1 MPELARLD
9 DIRKKRPLL
18 HCISNIVTANDC
30 ANLALALGASP
41 MMAEAPEEAAEIARL
56 ADAEVLNLGTPTR
69 AKYEACLAAGGEAAR
84 LKKPIVLD
92 PVGVGASYWR
102 LEGAGRLLAA
112 FRPCIL
118 RVNLS
123 EARSLL
129 GLAGRE
135 KGVDSAAEA
144 AGAER
149 AALAAELA
157 RACGCAVLLT
167 GAEDLISD
175 GARVAAVSGGS
186 PLMPLVTG
194 TGCMLSVLCGAF
206 AAVEPDAFEAALMA
220 SAFWKACSE
229 RAERVS
235 GGAGPGS
242 LRAALMDCARALS
255 PGDPAFAGRVR
266 LL

>member
-18 HCISNIVTANDC
+18 HCISNTVTANDC

-41 MMAEAPEEAAEIARL
+41 MMAEAPEAAAEIARL

-123 EARSLL
+123 EARSLP
-129 GLAGRE
+129 GLAGRGE
-135 KGVDSAAEA
+135 RVGRAA
-144 AGAER
+144 AGAGAAR
-149 AALAAELA
+149 AAPEPA
-157 RACGCAVLLT
+157 RIFGSSMSS
-167 GAEDLISD
+167 IS
-175 GARVAAVSGGS
+175 
-186 PLMPLVTG
+186 
-194 TGCMLSVLCGAF
+194 
-206 AAVEPDAFEAALMA
+206 EQ
-220 SAFWKACSE
+220 
-229 RAERVS
+229 
-235 GGAGPGS
+235 
-242 LRAALMDCARALS
+242 
-255 PGDPAFAGRVR
+255 GRDMHTTAPS
-266 LL
+266 

>member
-18 HCISNIVTANDC
+18 HCISNTVTANDC

-135 KGVDSAAEA
+135 KGVDSAAEVEG
-144 AGAER
+144 AGR
-149 AALAAELA
+149 
-157 RACGCAVLLT
+157 
-167 GAEDLISD
+167 
-175 GARVAAVSGGS
+175 AVSKLGGRLL
-186 PLMPLVTG
+186 P
-194 TGCMLSVLCGAF
+194 
-206 AAVEPDAFEAALMA
+206 AADYAIP
-220 SAFWKACSE
+220 
-229 RAERVS
+229 
-235 GGAGPGS
+235 GAGVVHRVIGIEKIAPTPGNFPRRWANMQKKP
-242 LRAALMDCARALS
+242 L
-255 PGDPAFAGRVR
+255 
-266 LL
+266 

>member
-1 MPELARLD
+1 
-9 DIRKKRPLL
+9 
-18 HCISNIVTANDC
+18 
-30 ANLALALGASP
+30 

-92 PVGVGASYWR
+92 PVGVGASHWR

-112 FRPCIL
+112 FRPGIR

-149 AALAAELA
+149 AALAAESRAPAAAPCCSRA
-157 RACGCAVLLT
+157 RRTSSPT
-167 GAEDLISD
+167 G
-175 GARVAAVSGGS
+175 
-186 PLMPLVTG
+186 
-194 TGCMLSVLCGAF
+194 
-206 AAVEPDAFEAALMA
+206 
-220 SAFWKACSE
+220 
-229 RAERVS
+229 RAPQPS
-235 GGAGPGS
+235 
-242 LRAALMDCARALS
+242 RAAAR
-255 PGDPAFAGRVR
+255 
-266 LL
+266 